1 MKIVVDAMGGD
12 HAPAVVVDGAVQAA
26 RDLGLEIILVGRQEA
41 IQAELRQ
48 HDTAGLPLTVHHT
61 SEVIEMDEHP
71 AAAVKAKRDS
81 SMVVGME
88 LIKRGG
94 ADVGAGP
101 TARPPRADAFFT
113 AGNSG
118 GALAA
123 ALFRLGRIRGIQ
135 RPALSTIFPSQT
147 PQGYCFLLD
156 IGANADCKPEYLVQF
171 ALMGSVY
178 AERVLGVPNPRVAI
192 VSNGE
197 EEGKGNQLV
206 QETVPLLRASGLHF
220 VGNVEGKDIPWGLA
234 DVIVT
239 DGFTGNVIIKLAEGV
254 SRMMMDIIK
263 QELTSRNVS
272 KVGALLAKP
281 AFDQVKRRL
290 DYREYGGAPLLGVDG
305 VVIVG
310 HGRSDALAVRNGIR
324 MAAQA
329 VENGVLEAIKQ
340 GIKGS
345 ADPRT
350 PQAE

>member
-1 MKIVVDAMGGD
+1 MGGD
-12 HAPAVVVDGAVQAA
+12 FAPGVVVDGAVQAA
-26 RDLGLEIILVGRQEA
+26 RDLGLEIVLVGRQEA
-41 IQAELRQ
+41 VQAELSNY
-48 HDTAGLPLTVHHT
+48 DTSGLAVQVHHA

-71 AAAVKAKRDS
+71 AAAVKAKKDA
-81 SMVVGME
+81 SMVVGMD
-88 LIKRGG
+88 LVRQH
-94 ADVGAGP
+94 DV
-101 TARPPRADAFFT
+101 DAFFT

-156 IGANADCKPEYLVQF
+156 IGANADCKPEYLLQF
-171 ALMGSVY
+171 AIMGSAY
-178 AERVLGVPNPRVAI
+178 SERVLGVPNPRVAI

-206 QETVPLLRASGLHF
+206 QETVPLLKASGLNF
-220 VGNVEGKDIPWGLA
+220 VGNAEGKDIPWGHA
-234 DVIVT
+234 DVVVT

-254 SRMMMDIIK
+254 SSLLLDLIK
-263 QELTSRNVS
+263 DEIMQRKVS

-281 AFDQVKRRL
+281 AFGAVRRRL

-305 VVIVG
+305 VVFVG

-324 MAAQA
+324 MTAQA
-329 VENGVLEAIKQ
+329 VENGILDAIKQ
-340 GIKGS
+340 GIGRHQQEPLP
-345 ADPRT
+345 AQD
-350 PQAE
+350 

>member
-12 HAPAVVVDGAVQAA
+12 HAPAVAVEGAVQAA
-26 RDLGLEIILVGRQEA
+26 RILDAEIVLVGQQEKVHG
-41 IQAELRQ
+41 ELDK
-48 HDTAGLPLTVHHT
+48 HDTAGLALTVQHA
-61 SEVIEMDEHP
+61 SQVIEMDEHP
-71 AAAVKAKRDS
+71 AAAVKEKKDC

-88 LIKRGG
+88 MLKRQE
-94 ADVGAGP
+94 
-101 TARPPRADAFFT
+101 ADAFFT

-123 ALFRLGRIRGIQ
+123 ALFRLGRIRGIK

-156 IGANADCKPEYLVQF
+156 IGANADCKPEYLEQF
-171 ALMGSVY
+171 ALMGSIY

-206 QETVPLLRASGLHF
+206 QETVPLLKAGRFNF
-220 VGNVEGKDIPWGLA
+220 VGNAEGKDIPWGLA

-239 DGFTGNVIIKLAEGV
+239 DGFTGNVVIKLAEGV
-254 SRMMMDIIK
+254 SGLLLDILK
-263 QELTSRNVS
+263 QEITSSNLS

-281 AFDQVKRRL
+281 AFDQVKKRL

-310 HGRSDALAVRNGIR
+310 HGRSDSLAIRNGIR

-329 VENGVLEAIKQ
+329 VENGVLDAIKQ
-340 GIKGS
+340 GLTEVE
-345 ADPRT
+345 R
-350 PQAE
+350 

>member
-12 HAPAVVVDGAVQAA
+12 HAPAVAVDGAVQAA
-26 RDLGLEIILVGRQEA
+26 RDLGLEIILVGREA
-41 IQAELRQ
+41 DVRSELKR
-48 HDTAGLPLTVHHT
+48 HDTAGLPLTMRHA
-61 SEVIEMDEHP
+61 EQVIEMDEHP
-71 AAAVKAKRDS
+71 AAAVKTKKDS
-81 SMVVGME
+81 SMVVAME
-88 LIKRGG
+88 LLRHHE
-94 ADVGAGP
+94 
-101 TARPPRADAFFT
+101 ADAFFT

-123 ALFRLGRIRGIQ
+123 ALFRLGRIRGIK

-171 ALMGSVY
+171 ALMGSLY

-206 QETVPLLRASGLHF
+206 QEAAPLLRTSAFNF
-220 VGNVEGKDIPWGLA
+220 VGNAEGKDIVRGLA
-234 DVIVT
+234 DVVVT

-254 SRMMMDIIK
+254 SRFLLEVLK
-263 QELTSRNVS
+263 EELTSSNVS

-310 HGRSDALAVRNGIR
+310 HGRSDALAIRNGIR
-324 MAAQA
+324 MAAQT
-329 VENGVLEAIKQ
+329 VENGVLDAIKQ
-340 GIKGS
+340 GIVEHTNAG
-345 ADPRT
+345 R
-350 PQAE
+350 